1 MRLIIRFLLRKEKSE
16 KESEMKGL
24 DEKAAL
30 AVEVLSLWEQEG
42 C

>member
-16 KESEMKGL
+16 KESEIV
-24 DEKAAL
+24 AAL
-30 AVEVLSLWEQEG
+30 VVEVLSLWEQEG

>member
-16 KESEMKGL
+16 KESEMEGR

-30 AVEVLSLWEQEG
+30 VVEVLSLWEQEG

>member
-16 KESEMKGL
+16 KESEMEGW